1 MVDAPPFWNAM
12 TRIADAEELWKR
24 SRSGARAGHG
34 FRFQDAAAAAA
45 VVLCWA
51 GRIQGNGV
59 VPEGFD
65 DFVIESG
72 DGELYVQT
80 KSKTS
85 EDREF
90 SAADIAGVLAKPPGS
105 FFEAEP
111 GKAIRAV
118 LIDRRFGGQSF
129 EDWDSR
135 IANDPALAGRFQPLV
150 AANLADAAKVS
161 QILSHS
167 TFITW
172 ISPGDLAAS
181 VIAEK
186 KDVPLAAARSC
197 VHSLIALMGSRA
209 DINASTTF
217 EKRARVTVGEVD
229 KEIDN
234 VLSLIDWNAIE
245 PAFRSGVAEHID
257 FGTPIA
263 ESAYYLGVSTQ
274 AGHVAAGLTFPRDA
288 VVNAVIES
296 IFSNRRVLITGP
308 SGTGKSAVALMAA
321 FETRHAFRWIQLRG
335 STADV
340 HESLRRSLIAQAP
353 SASSPL
359 VLFLDDAGGSSAPPW
374 MSAVDLSLAMPFVFV
389 VVTAREEN
397 LAILPE
403 IEHFTKIRPELDAV
417 FAEKMW
423 RQLKGEN
430 ATNWLSWQEPLE
442 QSQGLLL
449 EYAHILTQGRR
460 LHEVVSDQVQ
470 RRLNEK
476 RDSEFEVLRLTSAAA
491 SLGAGVSTKLLADYL
506 KLTPAECARALQRL
520 IDEHLIRRVGENDIL
535 GLHELRSQCIFESC
549 LALVP
554 GSAADARREALSVVS
569 AGGLRI
575 LTAAAMRLG
584 QVTEVEIVSAAITR
598 LHADREPTVLIGA
611 LEGLKLSALDRD
623 ADTFKR
629 IADKRG
635 IAARFY
641 FLIGVVMLM
650 GDEKYEGSTLEV
662 LAKVRDE
669 FQANR
674 GKDFR
679 LDLLS
684 AIDDSLFQDILTRI
698 DSFDLTF
705 ALLRSLAG
713 LELGSKLALLRVL
726 SATLENVDL
735 SEAAAALMI
744 AEDLSIELV
753 RLMVADLG
761 GGDALIDRLWRSTP
775 WAIQPLVNKTD
786 DGVLELEADLLAV
799 EGELTQKPD
808 PIVFEYASRMLALF
822 PDAQRITSRPVQI
835 TGLPVTINGFS
846 NGVKSFPRRNG
857 SSQATITWNRLLLYA
872 VALRYEAGS
881 TTDVMHRLKESVV
894 IAAGQLA
901 LHADRRCRGHQLT
914 SRKEAELKA
923 LDLLQDFL
931 PRLPVDKP
939 EVALGL
945 NTNPELSDP
954 TSELIRDI
962 ATACRRMYDPA
973 VDGYLVASDME
984 SLAKATRKSREDS
997 RWSYIGGAPGDAL
1010 TQIEEMAD
1018 RLCAVF
1024 NAISKQ
1030 GGVPASLITMPSHQT
1045 WAKGTGLTRAFERA
1059 NAQRMRKCSE
1069 IRDRLDREMSTGN
1082 LQVRTTVD
1090 ASSQGKHAWP
1100 DCDAAMLVECK
1111 TYLEFLEWTASRT
1124 ATLQAESQRLSS
1136 LMIAPLI
1143 KSSAIVPGALQV
1155 MSSVGL
1161 LPATEFES
1169 RWCGKLGV
1177 SCFKGEALQAFED
1190 AFGNMLSFYATRELL
1205 DGKELHDVEL
1215 TYIQRAGQT
1224 SRSAFDQFQS
1234 MVSEKPSES
1243 SALSVGLLAELNAA
1257 FGAEDKPADARPA
1270 VDLARQLLSGFADGR
1285 QPVNLTDIQNAV
1297 LAVRLTL
1304 LELDMNELP
1313 GDA

>member
-1 MVDAPPFWNAM
+1 MAS
-12 TRIADAEELWKR
+12 IADAEELWKR
-24 SRSGARAGHG
+24 SRSGASAGRG

-45 VVLCWA
+45 AVLCWA
-51 GRIQGNGV
+51 GRIQGNAV

-80 KSKTS
+80 KSKAS

-90 SAADIAGVLAKPPGS
+90 STADIAGVLAKPPRS

-129 EDWDSR
+129 EDWDCR
-135 IANDPALAGRFQPLV
+135 IAGDPALAARFQPSI
-150 AANLADAAKVS
+150 AANLVDAAKVD
-161 QILSHS
+161 QVLSYS

-181 VIAEK
+181 AIAERK
-186 KDVPLAAARSC
+186 NVPLAAARSC
-197 VHSLIALMGSRA
+197 VHSLIALMGNRA
-209 DINASTTF
+209 GINASTTF

-229 KEIDN
+229 KEIDS

-245 PAFRSGVAEHID
+245 PAFRSGVAEHVD
-257 FGTPIA
+257 FGTPTP

-274 AGHVAAGLTFPRDA
+274 AGHVAAGLTFPRDT
-288 VVNAVIES
+288 VVNTVIDS

-308 SGTGKSAVALMAA
+308 SGTGKSAVAFMAA

-335 STADV
+335 STADI

-353 SASSPL
+353 SASSPV

-374 MSAVDLSLAMPFVFV
+374 KSAVDISLAIPHVFV

-397 LAILPE
+397 LAILPG
-403 IEHFTKIRPELDAV
+403 IGHFTKIRPELDAV

-423 RQLKGEN
+423 RQLKEET
-430 ATNWLSWQEPLE
+430 ATSWLSWQEPLE

-460 LHEVVSDQVQ
+460 LNEVVSDQVRQ
-470 RRLNEK
+470 RLNEQ

-491 SLGAGVSTKLLADYL
+491 SLGAGVSTTLIANHL
-506 KLTPAECARALQRL
+506 KLTPAECARAMQRL
-520 IDEHLIRRVGENDIL
+520 IDEHLIRRAGENDIL

-575 LTAAAMRLG
+575 LTTAAMRLG
-584 QVTEVEIVSAAITR
+584 QLTEVEIVSAAVKR
-598 LHADREPTVLIGA
+598 LQANREPLVLIGA
-611 LEGLKLSALDRD
+611 LEGLKLCALDRD

-641 FLIGVVMLM
+641 FLIGVVMLL
-650 GDEKYEGSTLEV
+650 GDETYEGSKLEV

-679 LDLLS
+679 HDLLS
-684 AIDDSLFQDILTRI
+684 AIDDTLFQDALARI

-713 LELGSKLALLRVL
+713 LELGSKLALLRTL
-726 SATLENVDL
+726 SATLQSVEL
-735 SEAAAALMI
+735 SEAAVALMI

-753 RLMVADLG
+753 RMMVADLG
-761 GGDALIDRLWRSTP
+761 GGDALIDKLWRSTP
-775 WAIQPLVNKTD
+775 WAIRPLLNRAD
-786 DGVLELEADLLAV
+786 DGTLELEADLLAA
-799 EGELTQKPD
+799 EGELSQKPNSV
-808 PIVFEYASRMLALF
+808 VFEYASRMLALF

-846 NGVKSFPRRNG
+846 HGVKSFPRRN
-857 SSQATITWNRLLLYA
+857 SSSEATITWNRLLLYA
-872 VALRYEAGS
+872 VALRYEVGS
-881 TTDVMHRLKESVV
+881 RTDVMHRLKESVV
-894 IAAGQLA
+894 IAAGQLE
-901 LHADRRCRGHQLT
+901 LHADRRCRGRRLT

-923 LDLLQDFL
+923 LDLLQDFF

-962 ATACRRMYDPA
+962 ASACRRMYDA
-973 VDGYLVASDME
+973 TVDGYLVASDME
-984 SLAKATRKSREDS
+984 SLAKGARKSREDI
-997 RWSYIGGAPGDAL
+997 RWSYTGGAPDAL
-1010 TQIEEMAD
+1010 AQIEETVD
-1018 RLCAVF
+1018 KLCAIFSAV
-1024 NAISKQ
+1024 SKQ
-1030 GGVPASLITMPSHQT
+1030 GGVPASLIMMPSHQT
-1045 WAKGTGLTRAFERA
+1045 WAKGEGLSRAFERT
-1059 NAQRMRKCSE
+1059 NTQRTRKGSE
-1069 IRDRLDREMSTGN
+1069 IKDRLDREMSAWS
-1082 LQVRTTVD
+1082 LRVRTTV
-1090 ASSQGKHAWP
+1090 AQSPQNKSALP
-1100 DCDAAMLVECK
+1100 DCGVAMLVECK
-1111 TYLEFLEWTASRT
+1111 TYLEFLEWIGSHV
-1124 ATLQAESQRLSS
+1124 ATLQAESQNLSS

-1143 KSSAIVPGALQV
+1143 KGRAIVPCAVQML
-1155 MSSVGL
+1155 SSAGL
-1161 LPATEFES
+1161 LPATDFES
-1169 RWCGKLGV
+1169 KWSGRLGV
-1177 SCFKGEALQAFED
+1177 SCFKGPALQAFED

-1205 DGKELHDVEL
+1205 TGKELHDEEL
-1215 TYIQRAGQT
+1215 AYIQRAAQT
-1224 SRSAFDQFQS
+1224 SEGAFERFQS
-1234 MVSEKPSES
+1234 IISKEQSQS
-1243 SALSVGLLAELNAA
+1243 GALNVALLAELNAK
-1257 FGAEDKPADARPA
+1257 FTAEDNPADARPA
-1270 VDLARQLLSGFADGR
+1270 VDLVRQLLSGFADGQ
-1285 QPVNLTDIQNAV
+1285 QPTSLTDIQNAI
-1297 LAVRLTL
+1297 LAVRITL
-1304 LELDMNELP
+1304 LELDMNELS

>member
-1 MVDAPPFWNAM
+1 M
-12 TRIADAEELWKR
+12 TGTPDAEELWKR
-24 SRSGARAGHG
+24 SRSGARAGRG

-45 VVLCWA
+45 AVLCWA
-51 GRIQGNGV
+51 RRIQGNAV

-72 DGELYVQT
+72 GGELYVQT
-80 KSKTS
+80 KSKAS

-90 SAADIAGVLAKPPGS
+90 STADIAAVLAKPPRS

-111 GKAIRAV
+111 GKAIRAI
-118 LIDRRFGGQSF
+118 LIDRKFDGQSF
-129 EDWDSR
+129 EDWDCR
-135 IANDPALAGRFQPLV
+135 IASDEALTGKFQPLI
-150 AANLADAAKVS
+150 AANLVSAAKVS

-172 ISPGDLAAS
+172 IAPGDLAAS
-181 VIAEK
+181 VIAERK
-186 KDVPLAAARSC
+186 GVPAAAARSC

-209 DINASTTF
+209 DFNASTTF
-217 EKRARVTVGEVD
+217 ENRARVTVGEVD
-229 KEIDN
+229 KEIDS
-234 VLSLIDWNAIE
+234 VLSLIDWNAVE

-257 FGTPIA
+257 FGIPIA
-263 ESAYYLGVSTQ
+263 DSAYYLGISTQ
-274 AGHVAAGLTFPRDA
+274 AGHVAAGLTFPRET
-288 VVNAVIES
+288 VVNAVIDS
-296 IFSNRRVLITGP
+296 IFRNRRVLITGP

-353 SASSPL
+353 SASNPL

-374 MSAVDLSLAMPFVFV
+374 KSAVDLSLAMPHVFV

-397 LAILPE
+397 LAILPG

-423 RQLKGEN
+423 HQLKDEN
-430 ATNWLSWQEPLE
+430 ATSWLSWQEPLE
-442 QSQGLLL
+442 QAQGLLL

-460 LHEVVSDQVQ
+460 LHEVVSDQVRQ
-470 RRLNEK
+470 RLNEK
-476 RDSEFEVLRLTSAAA
+476 RDNEFEVLRLTSAAA
-491 SLGAGVSTKLLADYL
+491 SLGASVSTKLIADYL

-520 IDEHLIRRVGENDIL
+520 IDEHLIRRTGENDIL

-584 QVTEVEIVSAAITR
+584 QLTEAEIVSAAVKR
-598 LHADREPTVLIGA
+598 LHANREPPVLIGA
-611 LEGLKLSALDRD
+611 LEGLKLCALDRD
-623 ADTFKR
+623 ADTFKK

-641 FLIGVVMLM
+641 FLITVVMLM
-650 GDEKYEGSTLEV
+650 GDEKYEGGV
-662 LAKVRDE
+662 FRILAEVRDE

-679 LDLLS
+679 HDLLS
-684 AIDDSLFQDILTRI
+684 AIDDSLFQDILARI

-726 SATLENVDL
+726 SATLEGVDL
-735 SEAAAALMI
+735 SEGATVLMI

-761 GGDALIDRLWRSTP
+761 GGYALMDKLWRSTP
-775 WAIQPLVNKTD
+775 WAIQPIINKAD
-786 DGVLELEADLLAV
+786 DGALELEADLLAV
-799 EGELTQKPD
+799 EGELAQKPD
-808 PIVFEYASRMLALF
+808 PVVFDYASRMLALF

-835 TGLPVTINGFS
+835 TGLPVIINGFS
-846 NGVKSFPRRNG
+846 QGVKSFPRRNS

-881 TTDVMHRLKESVV
+881 TTDVMHRLKESLV
-894 IAAGQLA
+894 IAADQLA
-901 LHADRRCRGHQLT
+901 LHADRRCRGRRLT
-914 SRKEAELKA
+914 PRKEAELKA

-954 TSELIRDI
+954 TSDLIRDI
-962 ATACRRMYDPA
+962 ASACRRMYDPT
-973 VDGYLVASDME
+973 VDGYLIASDME
-984 SLAKATRKSREDS
+984 SLAKTARKSREDN
-997 RWSYIGGAPGDAL
+997 RWSYIGGPPDDAL
-1010 TQIEEMAD
+1010 TQIEEVAD
-1018 RLCAVF
+1018 KLCAVF

-1030 GGVPASLITMPSHQT
+1030 GGVPASLIVKPSHQV
-1045 WAKGTGLTRAFERA
+1045 WAKGAGLTRAFERT
-1059 NAQRMRKCSE
+1059 NIQRTRKLSE
-1069 IRDRLDREMSTGN
+1069 VRDRLDRVMSSGN
-1082 LQVRTTVD
+1082 VKVRTTVE
-1090 ASSQGKHAWP
+1090 ASSERKRAWP
-1100 DCDAAMLVECK
+1100 DCDAAILVECT
-1111 TYLEFLEWTASRT
+1111 TYLEFLEWVASY
-1124 ATLQAESQRLSS
+1124 ATTLLAESERLSS

-1143 KSSAIVPGALQV
+1143 KDRAIVLCAMQV
-1155 MSSVGL
+1155 MSSVGA
-1161 LPATEFES
+1161 LPAPEFES
-1169 RWCGKLGV
+1169 KWHGKLGV
-1177 SCFKGEALQAFED
+1177 SCFKGAALQAFED

-1205 DGKELHDVEL
+1205 NGKELHDTEKI
-1215 TYIQRAGQT
+1215 YIEHAGQT
-1224 SRSAFDQFQS
+1224 SQSAIDRFQS
-1234 MVSEKPSES
+1234 IVSEKPSES
-1243 SALSVGLLAELNAA
+1243 GALSIGLLAELNAA
-1257 FGAEDKPADARPA
+1257 FTAEDEPADAKPA
-1270 VDLARQLLSGFADGR
+1270 VDLTRQLLSGFADG
-1285 QPVNLTDIQNAV
+1285 QEPTNLTDIQNAI
-1297 LAVRLTL
+1297 LAVRINL
-1304 LELDMNELP
+1304 LELDLNELP
-1313 GDA
+1313 GNV